1 MRTRQNLV
9 FVGSDGQVGGGFIL
23 SSDLKFGD
31 IVMVRE
37 WDDLVNEFGLLGGAI
52 MTPIPFI
59 GAMRKFCGHE
69 FRVIRITGD
78 RVELQRPG
86 DTALRFVS
94 MYSFH
99 PSVLEWPHID
109 PPDTKVFDSILRG
122 REEVC

>member
-1 MRTRQNLV
+1 M
-9 FVGSDGQVGGGFIL
+9 L

-59 GAMRKFCGHE
+59 SAMRKFCGHE
-69 FRVIRITGD
+69 FRVIRIAGD
-78 RVELQRPG
+78 RVELQCPG
-86 DTALRFVS
+86 DTVLRFAS

-99 PSVLEWPHID
+99 SSVLEWPHID
-109 PPDTKVFDSILRG
+109 PPDAKVFDSILRG
-122 REEVC
+122 REEVR